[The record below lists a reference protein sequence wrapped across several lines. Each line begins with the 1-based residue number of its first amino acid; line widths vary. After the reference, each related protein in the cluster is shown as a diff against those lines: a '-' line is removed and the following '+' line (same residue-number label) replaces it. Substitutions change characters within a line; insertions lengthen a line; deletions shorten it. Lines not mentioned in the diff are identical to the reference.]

1 MPTLP
6 SKSARRIPVASS
18 GRLARLLV
26 ALFVTLLAAPLT
38 AGAQTGARSLSDR
51 AVLDAAAAA
60 AAAGSAT
67 PLTLAGPIDPTRYR
81 VGPGD
86 VFSLAVYGPLYR
98 ETRLVVS
105 SEGVLFSPEIGPL
118 SVAGLTLADVRAQVE
133 RRLRTALRGV
143 GIQFQLLV
151 PRTFI
156 VHLTGELRARG
167 PLAVTGGSRLS
178 DVLPDSLF
186 TPLASRRRIEIRG
199 RDGALHVCDLQRFR
213 LTGDD
218 AGDRL
223 LADGDVV
230 QVPVRR
236 ETIAAWGA
244 VGRPGTLE
252 FGADDSLATLLR
264 LAGGLRA
271 DALEARAL
279 LTRWGA
285 DDRAESTWVSLAA
298 GSPDLRLT
306 LRGGDVLHVAGR
318 SRYHETDR
326 VEVLG
331 RVARTGSY
339 PIRSGETRLSEVL
352 DAAGGLLADGD
363 STALDLYRQRPPGSG
378 ADPEFDRL
386 SRLSRGEMT
395 ASEYETFHT
404 RLASLYPSFRVNLR
418 PLVRGGIN
426 DPVLRDGDVVEVSP
440 TLRAIRV
447 DGQVRRP
454 GLIEYVPGK
463 PWSYYLRE
471 AGGPTAH
478 AARTKVR
485 ITRRS
490 SGQTLLARETGAP
503 MPGDFLWVPERSD
516 VSPWFYL
523 KEALIVVAQVATIV
537 IAIRR

>member
-1 MPTLP
+1 MPTLLKM
-6 SKSARRIPVASS
+6 SDRRRAALAS
-18 GRLARLLV
+18 GRLAL
-26 ALFVTLLAAPLT
+26 LLAAVLIAPSRAQAQS
-38 AGAQTGARSLSDR
+38 AGRSVADR
-51 AVLDAAAAA
+51 AVLEAAAAA
-60 AAAGSAT
+60 SAAGSAA
-67 PLTLAGPIDPTRYR
+67 PLTLAGPIDATRYR

-86 VFSLAVYGPLYR
+86 VFSLALYGPLYR

-105 SEGVLFSPEIGPL
+105 SEGVLFSPELGPL
-118 SVAGLTLADVRAQVE
+118 PVAGLTLAEVRTQVE

-143 GIQFQLLV
+143 GIQLQLLV

-156 VHLTGELRARG
+156 VHLTGEVRLRG

-186 TPLASRRRIEIRG
+186 TREASRRRIEVRSL
-199 RDGALHVCDLQRFR
+199 DGSRHLCDLQRFR
-213 LTGDD
+213 LTGDE

-223 LADGDVV
+223 LSDGDVV
-230 QVPVRR
+230 QVPVRGER
-236 ETIAAWGA
+236 IAAWGA
-244 VGRPGTLE
+244 VGRAGELEYSAEDVLGTLL
-252 FGADDSLATLLR
+252 S
-264 LAGGLRA
+264 LAGGLRP
-271 DALEARAL
+271 EAIAERAL

-285 DDRAESTWVSLAA
+285 AASPESTWVSLVA
-298 GSPDLRLT
+298 GSADLDLP
-306 LRGGDVLHVAGR
+306 LRGGDVLHVSGR
-318 SRYHETDR
+318 SRHHETDR
-326 VEVLG
+326 VEVSG

-339 PIRSGETRLSEVL
+339 PIRTGETRLSDVL
-352 DAAGGLLADGD
+352 DAAGGLLVDGD
-363 STALDLYRQRPPGSG
+363 SAAVDLYRQRPPGSG

-426 DPVLRDGDVVEVSP
+426 DPVLRDGDVIEVPP
-440 TLRAIRV
+440 TLRTIRV

-463 PWSYYLRE
+463 PWSWYLRE
-471 AGGPTAH
+471 AGGATSH
-478 AARTKVR
+478 AASSKVR

-503 MPGDFLWVPERSD
+503 MPGDFLWVPERSE
-516 VSPWFYL
+516 VSAWFYL
-523 KEALIVVAQVATIV
+523 KEALVVIAQVATIV

>member
-6 SKSARRIPVASS
+6 LKSDRRHPASSS
-18 GRLARLLV
+18 GRRGLLASLLAVVLLV
-26 ALFVTLLAAPLT
+26 PVSAQAQ
-38 AGAQTGARSLSDR
+38 AGARGLSDR
-51 AVLDAAAAA
+51 AVLEAAAAA
-60 AAAGSAT
+60 SAAGSAT

-105 SEGVLFSPEIGPL
+105 SEGVLFSPEIGPMP
-118 SVAGLTLADVRAQVE
+118 VAGLTLAEVRAQVE

-143 GIQFQLLV
+143 GIQFQLLT

-156 VHLTGELRARG
+156 IHLTGEVRLRG
-167 PLAVTGGSRLS
+167 PLTVTGGSRLS

-186 TPLASRRRIEIRG
+186 TPLASRRMIEVRG
-199 RDGALHVCDLQRFR
+199 LDGVRHVCDLQRFR

-218 AGDRL
+218 TGDRL

-230 QVPVRR
+230 QVPVRL
-236 ETIAAWGA
+236 ESVGAWGA
-244 VGRPGTLE
+244 VGRPGEIE
-252 FGADDSLATLLR
+252 FGEADSLGTLLR

-271 DALEARAL
+271 DAIAERAL
-279 LTRWGA
+279 LTRWTA
-285 DDRAESTWVSLAA
+285 AHQPESTWVSLASD
-298 GSPDLRLT
+298 SPDLRRP

-318 SRYHETDR
+318 SRYHVTDR

-331 RVARTGSY
+331 RVERTGSY

-363 STALDLYRQRPPGSG
+363 STAVDLYRQRPPGSG

-418 PLVRGGIN
+418 PMVRGGIN
-426 DPVLRDGDVVEVSP
+426 DPVLRDGDVVEVPP
-440 TLRAIRV
+440 TLRTIRV

-454 GLIEYVPGK
+454 GLIEYVPGRS
-463 PWSYYLRE
+463 WSYYVKQ
-471 AGGPTAH
+471 AGGPTSH
-478 AARTKVR
+478 AARSKVR

-516 VSPWFYL
+516 VSAWFYL
-523 KEALIVVAQVATIV
+523 KEALVVIAQVATIV
-537 IAIRR
+537 IAVRR